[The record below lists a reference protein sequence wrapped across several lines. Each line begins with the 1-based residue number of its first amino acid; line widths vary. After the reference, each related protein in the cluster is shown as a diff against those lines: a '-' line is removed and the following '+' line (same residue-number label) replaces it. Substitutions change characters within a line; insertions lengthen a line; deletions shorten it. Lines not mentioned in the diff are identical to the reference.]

1 MRRACVRVGEGRRRS
16 RGLKQVAN
24 HVLVVDDHPP
34 TLRLITNAL
43 ENEGIRVRTAR
54 NGAECL
60 LAIDTERPDLLV
72 LDIIMPVMDG
82 FQTLR
87 ILRENQQHK
96 SLPVI
101 ILSIR
106 NDDRD
111 ILKGLTTG
119 ADMYITKP
127 FKMDELVTA
136 VQRMLEVHTA
146 DD

>member
-1 MRRACVRVGEGRRRS
+1 M
-16 RGLKQVAN
+16 AN

>member
-1 MRRACVRVGEGRRRS
+1 MAD
-16 RGLKQVAN
+16 

-43 ENEGIRVRTAR
+43 ENEGVRVRTAR

-60 LAIDTERPDLLV
+60 LAIDAERPGLLV
-72 LDIIMPVMDG
+72 LDVIMPVMDG

-87 ILRENQQHK
+87 ILRENEQHR

-136 VQRMLEVHTA
+136 VLRMLEVHRGQ
-146 DD
+146 D

>member
-1 MRRACVRVGEGRRRS
+1 
-16 RGLKQVAN
+16 VAN

-111 ILKGLTTG
+111 ILKGLTTR

>member
-1 MRRACVRVGEGRRRS
+1 MYVSNR
-16 RGLKQVAN
+16 
-24 HVLVVDDHPP
+24 VLVVDDHPP

-43 ENEGIRVRTAR
+43 QGEGIQVRTAR

-60 LAIDTERPDLLV
+60 LAIDAERPDLLV
-72 LDIIMPVMDG
+72 LDVIMPVMDG

-87 ILRENQQHK
+87 ILRESEQHK

-111 ILKGLTTG
+111 VLRGLTTG

-136 VQRMLEVHTA
+136 VQRILEVHREE
-146 DD
+146 